1 MKTLTLLILLL
12 GGFHASRSRSS
23 SRPTILIHGI
33 ASSREQ
39 LKLFAERL
47 RDNNHIVYNVEIGKN
62 GFLDS
67 IFMNM
72 NKQCE
77 LFNLE
82 IEKLN
87 ISNEKINIIGFSQG
101 GLTSRCYVE
110 KYSHIT
116 KNVSKLITI
125 GTPHDGIYYE
135 TWPYDGLIKEEYT
148 KDPFLYEKYLEKNDY
163 LVYLNNEKNHENSQ
177 VYKNNMKTLDLFV
190 NIYSKSDEVIVP
202 YQSSFFEF
210 YNIEKAETLGFLEI
224 QCFNKSH
231 QYTRDLLGLKYL
243 INHNK
248 YTKHNIDCSH
258 DKFKESEELIEFI
271 YGIL

>member
-1 MKTLTLLILLL
+1 MLLILSTLYAI
-12 GGFHASRSRSS
+12 FSY
-23 SRPTILIHGI
+23 PTILIHGI

-39 LKLFAERL
+39 LDPFAEHL
-47 RDNNHIVYNVEIGKN
+47 GDNIYNIEIGN

-72 NKQCE
+72 NQQCE
-77 LFNLE
+77 LFNKE

-110 KYSHIT
+110 KYSHLT

-135 TWPYDGLIKEEYT
+135 KWPRNGLIKHEYF
-148 KDPFLYEKYLEKNDY
+148 KDPFFYEKYLEKNDY

-177 VYKNNMKTLDLFV
+177 IYKNNMKNLDLFA
-190 NIYSKSDEVIVP
+190 NIYSKIDEVIVP
-202 YQSSFFEF
+202 YESAFFEF
-210 YNIEKAETLGFLEI
+210 YDIEKAMRNNVLEI
-224 QCFNKSH
+224 LEFNKSK
-231 QYTRDLLGLKYL
+231 QYKDDLIGIKYL
-243 INHNK
+243 INNNK
-248 YTKHNIDCSH
+248 YLKHNINCGH
-258 DKFKESEELIEFI
+258 AEFKENKELINLI
-271 YGIL
+271 NQMI

>member
-12 GGFHASRSRSS
+12 NGFQASRSC

-39 LKLFAERL
+39 LEPFAEHL
-47 RDNNHIVYNVEIGKN
+47 RDKDHIIYNVEIGN

-72 NKQCE
+72 NTQCE
-77 LFNLE
+77 LFNIE

-110 KYSHIT
+110 KYSHLT

-125 GTPHDGIYYE
+125 GTPHEGIYYE
-135 TWPYDGLIKEEYT
+135 KWPYDGLIKYEYT
-148 KDPFLYEKYLEKNDY
+148 KDPFLYEKYLEKNNY

-177 VYKNNMKTLDLFV
+177 IYKNNMKTLDLFV
-190 NIYSKSDEVIVP
+190 NIYSKIDEVIVP

-210 YNIEKAETLGFLEI
+210 YNIEKAKNSGILEVEG
-224 QCFNKSH
+224 FNKSY
-231 QYTRDLLGLKYL
+231 QYTCDLIGLKYL
-243 INHNK
+243 ITNNK
-248 YTKHNIDCSH
+248 YTKHNIECSH
-258 DKFKESEELIEFI
+258 DRFKESEELIEFI
-271 YGIL
+271 NQIL

>member
-1 MKTLTLLILLL
+1 MLLILSTLY
-12 GGFHASRSRSS
+12 AIQSY
-23 SRPTILIHGI
+23 PTILIHGI

-39 LKLFAERL
+39 LDPFAEHL
-47 RDNNHIVYNVEIGKN
+47 GDNIYNIEIGN

-72 NKQCE
+72 NQQCE
-77 LFNLE
+77 LFNEE

-110 KYSHIT
+110 KYSHLT

-135 TWPYDGLIKEEYT
+135 NGLIKHEYF
-148 KDPFLYEKYLEKNDY
+148 KDPFFYEKYLEKNDY

-177 VYKNNMKTLDLFV
+177 IYKNNMKNLDLFA
-190 NIYSKSDEVIVP
+190 NIYSKIDEVIVP
-202 YQSSFFEF
+202 YESAFFEF
-210 YNIEKAETLGFLEI
+210 YDIEKAMRNNVLEI
-224 QCFNKSH
+224 LEFNKSK
-231 QYTRDLLGLKYL
+231 QYKDDLIGIKYL
-243 INHNK
+243 INNNK
-248 YTKHNIDCSH
+248 YLKHNIKCNH
-258 DKFKESEELIEFI
+258 AAFKENKALINLLNQMI
-271 YGIL
+271 

>member
-1 MKTLTLLILLL
+1 MKTLTLLLLL
-12 GGFHASRSRSS
+12 NYFQTSCSS
-23 SRPTILIHGI
+23 SSSSPTILIHGI

-39 LKLFAERL
+39 LEPFAEHL
-47 RDNNHIVYNVEIGKN
+47 RDKDHIIYNVEIGN

-72 NKQCE
+72 NTQCE
-77 LFNLE
+77 LFNIE

-110 KYSHIT
+110 KYSHLT

-125 GTPHDGIYYE
+125 GTPHEGIYYE
-135 TWPYDGLIKEEYT
+135 KWPYDGLIKHEYT

-177 VYKNNMKTLDLFV
+177 IYKNNMKTLDLFV
-190 NIYSKSDEVIVP
+190 NIYSKIDEVIVP

-210 YNIEKAETLGFLEI
+210 YNIEKAKYSGILEVKGFNE
-224 QCFNKSH
+224 SH
-231 QYTRDLLGLKYL
+231 QYTRDLIGLKYL
-243 INHNK
+243 ITNNK
-248 YTKHNIDCSH
+248 YIKHNIECSH
-258 DKFKESEELIEFI
+258 DRFKDSEELIEFI
-271 YGIL
+271 NQIL